1 MNKTEIIGQIEEIY
15 NLAAERQDVVLESAL
30 HDLLMDISA
39 TETDQIYPKLD
50 RIHSY
55 EVLNQW
61 LIVGSYNTVC
71 LALSV
76 NDGQPAW
83 LTCEAAGGA
92 CVLWYED
99 PSDSY
104 EDRMSAIWNMTEQN
118 IDEGR
123 SGYITE
129 PAGAYDQWIFPVD
142 NITDDE
148 GVGRT
153 AAENELYIFAA
164 NLAEMLC

>member
-1 MNKTEIIGQIEEIY
+1 MNKTEIIKQIEELY
-15 NLAAERQDVVLESAL
+15 NQAAERGDVYFETHL
-30 HDLLMDISA
+30 HDLLTDISA
-39 TETDQIYPKLD
+39 AENEQVYPKLD
-50 RIHSY
+50 RINSY

-61 LIVGSYNTVC
+61 LIVGSYKVVC
-71 LALSV
+71 LELTV
-76 NDGQPAW
+76 NNWQKAW

-99 PSDSY
+99 PSDDY
-104 EDRMSAIWNMTEQN
+104 EDRMCAIWNMTEQN

-148 GVGRT
+148 GMGRNSV
-153 AAENELYIFAA
+153 ENELYIFAA
-164 NLAEMLC
+164 QLSEMLC